1 MTEQQTDTAT
11 DEDVAKTLAD
21 YERIVQATGEWNG
34 REATEFTNDG
44 VTWSPVWVK
53 TEAHP
58 TPLAARSRVHRIGV
72 LYPAEE
78 VVLWDEAFPAEN
90 PDWQKVWTERPRVLF
105 GAFTARRALK
115 AAFREALRD
124 RREPDDLPDA
134 RDAAPVPEA
143 RDWDLEIAT
152 AATVDELKG
161 VWSDARTARA
171 RTGPRE
177 VAYNV
182 RLTELSAAAMH
193 ARDRGL
199 RAVEAAL
206 QKDEHAWTPDQAKP
220 TPHPPTVELR
230 PATAPR
236 PRIPAQHR
244 PRNSEMSAA
253 LAAAVSDAE
262 SHDRPVPGAVRRAT
276 RKQAKP

>member
-1 MTEQQTDTAT
+1 MSAQTTTEAPAT

-44 VTWSPVWVK
+44 IIWSPVWVK
-53 TEAHP
+53 SEAHP
-58 TPLAARSRVHRIGV
+58 NPLAARSRVHRVGV

-90 PDWQKVWTERPRVLF
+90 PDWQKVWTDRPRVLF

-134 RDAAPVPEA
+134 RDVAPAPEP

-152 AATVDELKG
+152 AATIEELNT
-161 VWSDARTARA
+161 VWSEARAARA
-171 RTGPRE
+171 RTGSRE
-177 VAYNV
+177 VAFNFRKAV
-182 RLTELSAAAMH
+182 LVNERESDNWAPVEGAASPAP
-193 ARDRGL
+193 AGPRP
-199 RAVEAAL
+199 
-206 QKDEHAWTPDQAKP
+206 K
-220 TPHPPTVELR
+220 PHPPTVELR

-244 PRNSEMSAA
+244 PRNPEIAAA

-262 SHDRPVPGAVRRAT
+262 THGRPVTRTVRRAA
-276 RKQAKP
+276 RAGGKP

>member
-1 MTEQQTDTAT
+1 MSEQQTTTAT

-44 VTWSPVWVK
+44 HNWSPVWVK
-53 TEAHP
+53 TPEHP

-124 RREPDDLPDA
+124 RREPDDLP
-134 RDAAPVPEA
+134 EA
-143 RDWDLEIAT
+143 RDVAPQAEPRNFDFEIAT
-152 AATVDELKG
+152 AADVDELKA

-177 VAYNV
+177 VAYNA
-182 RLTELSAAAMH
+182 RLAELTA
-193 ARDRGL
+193 
-199 RAVEAAL
+199 
-206 QKDEHAWTPDQAKP
+206 KAWKPEDVASPTTP

-236 PRIPAQHR
+236 PHIPAQHR
-244 PRNSEMSAA
+244 TRNPEMAAA

>member
-1 MTEQQTDTAT
+1 MSTQTTPAT

-44 VTWSPVWVK
+44 VNWSPVWVK
-53 TEAHP
+53 TAEHP
-58 TPLAARSRVHRIGV
+58 NPLAARSRVHRVGV

-78 VVLWDEAFPAEN
+78 VVLWEEAFPTEN
-90 PDWQKVWTERPRVLF
+90 PDWQKVWTDRPRVLF

-134 RDAAPVPEA
+134 RDAAQQPEP
-143 RDWDLEIAT
+143 RNWDLEIAT
-152 AATVDELKG
+152 AASEDELKG
-161 VWSDARTARA
+161 VWSDARAARA

-177 VAYNV
+177 VAYNA
-182 RLTELSAAAMH
+182 RLTHLANERE
-193 ARDRGL
+193 RDS
-199 RAVEAAL
+199 
-206 QKDEHAWTPDQAKP
+206 WTPQTPDVPKLIADLNAS
-220 TPHPPTVELR
+220 TARPHPPTVEIR
-230 PATAPR
+230 PASAPR
-236 PRIPAQHR
+236 PRIPVQHR
-244 PRNSEMSAA
+244 PRNPEMSAA

-262 SHDRPVPGAVRRAT
+262 SHGRPVARAVRRAT
-276 RKQAKP
+276 RGQAKP

>member
-1 MTEQQTDTAT
+1 MTVTERAPQTT
-11 DEDVAKTLAD
+11 DEDVANTLAE
-21 YERIVQATGEWNG
+21 YERAVQESGEWDG

-44 VTWSPVWVK
+44 VTWSTVWVK
-53 TEAHP
+53 SDAHP
-58 TPLAARSRVHRIGV
+58 HPLAARSRVHRKGV
-72 LYPAEE
+72 QYPAEE
-78 VVLWDEAFPAEN
+78 VALWDEALPADER
-90 PDWQKVWTERPRVLF
+90 WREIWIARPRVLF

-115 AAFREALRD
+115 AAFREKLRD
-124 RREPDDLPDA
+124 RREPDDLPET
-134 RDAAPVPEA
+134 RDAVPQAEP

-152 AATVDELKG
+152 AETVDELKG
-161 VWSDARTARA
+161 VWSDARAARA

-177 VAYNV
+177 VAYAA
-182 RLTELSAAAMH
+182 RLAELAAASWQP
-193 ARDRGL
+193 AEPS
-199 RAVEAAL
+199 APAA
-206 QKDEHAWTPDQAKP
+206 P

-244 PRNSEMSAA
+244 TRNPEMAAA

>member
-1 MTEQQTDTAT
+1 MNDQQTTTAT

-44 VTWSPVWVK
+44 VNWSPVWVK

-78 VVLWDEAFPAEN
+78 VVLWDEAFPAEK

-124 RREPDDLPDA
+124 RREPDDLP
-134 RDAAPVPEA
+134 EA
-143 RDWDLEIAT
+143 RDVAPQAEARNWDLEIAT
-152 AATVDELKG
+152 AETVDELKG
-161 VWSDARTARA
+161 VWSDARAARA
-171 RTGPRE
+171 RTAARE
-177 VAYNV
+177 VAYGA
-182 RLTELSAAAMH
+182 RLAELAAASWQP
-193 ARDRGL
+193 A
-199 RAVEAAL
+199 EPSEPAAP
-206 QKDEHAWTPDQAKP
+206 K
-220 TPHPPTVELR
+220 PHPPTVELR

-244 PRNSEMSAA
+244 TRNPEMAAA

>member
-1 MTEQQTDTAT
+1 MTEQQTVTT

-58 TPLAARSRVHRIGV
+58 TPLAARSRVHRVGV

-134 RDAAPVPEA
+134 RDAAPVPEP

-177 VAYNV
+177 VAYNA
-182 RLTELSAAAMH
+182 RLTELAATAWEPPAMPFH
-193 ARDRGL
+193 T
-199 RAVEAAL
+199 EPKPAA
-206 QKDEHAWTPDQAKP
+206 P

-244 PRNSEMSAA
+244 PRNPEMAAA

-262 SHDRPVPGAVRRAT
+262 THGRPVTRTVRRAA
-276 RKQAKP
+276 RAGGKP

>member
-1 MTEQQTDTAT
+1 MTEQQTVTT

-58 TPLAARSRVHRIGV
+58 NPLAARSRVHRVGV

-90 PDWQKVWTERPRVLF
+90 PDWQKVWTDRPRVLF

-134 RDAAPVPEA
+134 RDARDVAPASEP

-152 AATVDELKG
+152 AATEEELKG
-161 VWSDARTARA
+161 IWSDARTARA

-177 VAYNV
+177 LAYNV
-182 RLTELSAAAMH
+182 RL
-193 ARDRGL
+193 
-199 RAVEAAL
+199 AAL
-206 QKDEHAWTPDQAKP
+206 RTTHAEADAWAPPAQATP
-220 TPHPPTVELR
+220 TPRPPTVQLR
-230 PATAPR
+230 PASTGPR
-236 PRIPAQHR
+236 PKIPGHLR
-244 PRNSEMSAA
+244 PRNPEISAA
-253 LAAAVSDAE
+253 LAAAVNDAE
-262 SHDRPVPGAVRRAT
+262 THGRPVARAVRRAT
-276 RKQAKP
+276 REQAKP